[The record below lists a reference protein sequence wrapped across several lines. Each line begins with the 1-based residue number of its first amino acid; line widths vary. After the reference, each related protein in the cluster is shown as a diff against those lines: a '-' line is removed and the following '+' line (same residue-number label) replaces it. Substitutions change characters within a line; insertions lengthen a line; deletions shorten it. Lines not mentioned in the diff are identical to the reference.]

1 MKKIFIITTLSA
13 FCIMSCKDKN
23 QKFDASGTF
32 EAEEI
37 IVSAETSGK
46 LLEFAIN
53 EGDTV
58 SMGKIIG
65 KIDPLPLE
73 LQRAQIEAS
82 NSALTQKTNDAAPQI
97 AVLETQ
103 IGAQKN
109 QIAVLSQQL
118 KVAERERNRVANLVK
133 AEAAPSKQLDD
144 VNGQIDVLNKQIE
157 AAQSQV
163 AVLQQQI
170 KSQKEQVALQNR
182 AILSEQN
189 PTKARIASLTDQLNR
204 TQIVNPSH
212 GTVLVKYA
220 EKGEMAAAGK
230 ALYKIGNLQVMT
242 LRAYLSGADLSRVK
256 VGQTVKVMV
265 DEGADKYRELQ
276 GTVSWISD
284 KAEFTPKTIQTKD
297 ERANLVY
304 AMKIKVK
311 NDGYLKIGQ
320 YGEISLP

>member
-1 MKKIFIITTLSA
+1 MKKVSIIILLST
-13 FCIMSCKDKN
+13 IYIIGCKN
-23 QKFDASGTF
+23 NSQKFDASGTF
-32 EAEEI
+32 EAEET
-37 IVSAETSGK
+37 IVSAEATGK
-46 LLEFAIN
+46 LLEFNIN

-65 KIDPLPLE
+65 KIDPVSLE
-73 LQRAQIEAS
+73 LQKAQIEAS
-82 NSALTQKTNDAAPQI
+82 QGALNLRTNDAAPQI

-103 IGAQKN
+103 ITAQKN

-118 KVAERERNRVANLVK
+118 KVAEKERNRVSNLVK

-144 VNGQIDVLNKQIE
+144 ANGQIDVLNKQIE
-157 AAQSQV
+157 AAQSQIG
-163 AVLQQQI
+163 VLQQQI
-170 KSQKEQVALQNR
+170 KTQKEMVAIQNR

-189 PTKARIASLTDQLNR
+189 PTSKRIAQVADQLSR
-204 TQIVNPSH
+204 TNILNPTA

-220 EKGEMAAAGK
+220 EKGEMAVAGK
-230 ALYKIGNLQVMT
+230 ALYKLGNLQVMT

-265 DEGADKYRELQ
+265 DNGAKDYKELQ

-320 YGEISLP
+320 YGEVSLP

>member
-1 MKKIFIITTLSA
+1 MKKIITITLLSA
-13 FCIMSCKDKN
+13 LCIISCKDKN

-32 EAEEI
+32 EAEET
-37 IVSAETSGK
+37 IVSAEATGK
-46 LLEFAIN
+46 LLDFSIN
-53 EGDTV
+53 EGDSV
-58 SMGKIIG
+58 SIGKIVG
-65 KIDPLPLE
+65 KIDPVSLE
-73 LQRAQIEAS
+73 LQKAQIEAS
-82 NSALTQKTNDAAPQI
+82 QGALSLRTNDAAPQI

-103 IGAQKN
+103 ISAQKN

-118 KVAERERNRVANLVK
+118 KVAERERNRVSNLVK

-144 VNGQIDVLNKQIE
+144 ANGQMDVLNKQIE
-157 AAQSQV
+157 AAQSQTS
-163 AVLQQQI
+163 VLQQQI
-170 KSQKEQVALQNR
+170 KAQRDLVALQNR

-189 PTKARIASLTDQLNR
+189 PTAKRIAQVNEQLNR
-204 TQIVNPSH
+204 TNIVNPAA

-220 EKGEMAAAGK
+220 EKGEMTAAGK
-230 ALYKIGNLQVMT
+230 ALYKLGNLQVMT
-242 LRAYLSGADLSRVK
+242 LRAYLSGSDLSRVK

-265 DEGADKYRELQ
+265 DNGKNDYKELQ

>member
-1 MKKIFIITTLSA
+1 
-13 FCIMSCKDKN
+13 
-23 QKFDASGTF
+23 
-32 EAEEI
+32 
-37 IVSAETSGK
+37 VS
-46 LLEFAIN
+46 
-53 EGDTV
+53 
-58 SMGKIIG
+58 
-65 KIDPLPLE
+65 LE
-73 LQRAQIEAS
+73 LQKAQIEAS
-82 NSALTQKTNDAAPQI
+82 QGALNLRTNDAAPQI

-103 IGAQKN
+103 ITAQKN

-118 KVAERERNRVANLVK
+118 KVAERERNRVSNLVK

-144 VNGQIDVLNKQIE
+144 ANGQIDVLNKQIE
-157 AAQSQV
+157 AAQSQIG
-163 AVLQQQI
+163 VLQQQI
-170 KSQKEQVALQNR
+170 KTQKEMVAIQNR

-189 PTKARIASLTDQLNR
+189 PTSKRIAQVADQLSR
-204 TQIVNPSH
+204 TNILNPTA

-220 EKGEMAAAGK
+220 EKGEMAVAGK

-265 DEGADKYRELQ
+265 DNGAKDYKELQ

-320 YGEISLP
+320 YGEVSF